1 MQYGYLGRAGLRV
14 SRICLGTASFGEFR
28 GGRREYGGVDRETG
42 FAVMDAALDAGI
54 NFFDTANVY
63 GGVGHEGVTETIIGA
78 WFAKG
83 GNRRERVVLGT
94 KVGLA
99 FEQDEIDGPNQGPG
113 LSLYKIR
120 RHFGASLRR
129 LGIDHIELLQM
140 HRADPNVGWDE
151 LWEAFEGLV
160 RQGTLDYV
168 GSCNFSPADLA
179 DAQAVAS
186 DRHFMGLVSAQHRF
200 NLLDRT
206 IERDILAEAAR
217 LRIGITV
224 WSPLARGLLAVD
236 TTTESELSTHAQRQL
251 PEHRSR
257 LKEFSQLCRDLKAN
271 EAAVAVAWLL
281 SRPGVSSVVIGP
293 ANVAELEQAL
303 PATEL
308 TLDQSTLTR
317 LDEIFPA

>member
-14 SRICLGTASFGEFR
+14 SRICLGTGAFGEF
-28 GGRREYGGVDRETG
+28 GGGPKEYGGVDRATG

-63 GGVGHEGVTETIIGA
+63 GGVGHRGATETIIGS
-78 WFAKG
+78 WFAQG
-83 GNRRERVVLGT
+83 GSRRERVVLGT
-94 KVGLA
+94 KVGRV
-99 FEQDEIDGPNQGPG
+99 FEQDEIDGPNKDQG

-120 RHFGASLRR
+120 RHFAGSLGR
-129 LGIDHIELLQM
+129 LGTDHIELLQM
-140 HRADPNVGWDE
+140 HHADLNVGWDE

-160 RQGTLDYV
+160 RQGALDYV
-168 GSCNFSPADLA
+168 GSCNFAAADLA
-179 DAQAVAS
+179 HAQAVAAE
-186 DRHFMGLVSAQHRF
+186 RHFMGLISAQHRY

-206 IERDILAEAAR
+206 IERDVIAEAIR
-217 LRIGITV
+217 LGIGITV

-236 TTTESELSTHAQRQL
+236 TTGEPELSKDAQRQL
-251 PEHRSR
+251 PAHRSQ
-257 LKEFSQLCRDLKAN
+257 LKEFSELCRDLKAN

-293 ANVAELEQAL
+293 GSVAELEQTL

-308 TLDQSTLTR
+308 TLDDSTLAR
-317 LDEIFPA
+317 LEEIFPA

>member
-14 SRICLGTASFGEFR
+14 SRICLGTGAFGEFP
-28 GGRREYGGVDRETG
+28 GGPKEYGGVDRATG

-63 GGVGHEGVTETIIGA
+63 GGVGHRGVTETIIGA
-78 WFAKG
+78 WFAQG
-83 GNRRERVVLGT
+83 GDRRERVVLGT
-94 KVGLA
+94 KVGRV
-99 FEQDEIDGPNQGPG
+99 FEQDEIDGPNKDQG

-120 RHFGASLRR
+120 RHFAASLRR
-129 LGIDHIELLQM
+129 LGTDHIELLQM
-140 HRADPNVGWDE
+140 HHADHNVGWDE

-168 GSCNFSPADLA
+168 GSCNFAAADLA
-179 DAQAVAS
+179 CAQAEAS
-186 DRHFMGLVSAQHRF
+186 ARNFMGLISAQHRY

-206 IERDILAEAAR
+206 IERDIAAEAIR
-217 LRIGITV
+217 LGIGITV

-236 TTTESELSTHAQRQL
+236 TTGQPELSKDAQRQL
-251 PEHRSR
+251 HEHRSQ
-257 LKEFSQLCRDLKAN
+257 LKEFSELCRDLQTY
-271 EAAVAVAWLL
+271 EATVAVAWLL

-293 ANVAELEQAL
+293 GSVAELEQTL

-308 TLDQSTLTR
+308 TLDDSTLAR